1 MVSAAVMG
9 PARWDWLKSVRTR
22 SPFLKRETREPVAT
36 MVPAP
41 SEAGMMGKEIGKG
54 YLPWRDQWARSCR
67 GKIGLIWYH
76 GDNEISVIQ
85 RSIVEIDENVVVT
98 ECWDVSFVVKLK
110 AVEAV
115 LALDSPLLGG

>member
-1 MVSAAVMG
+1 
-9 PARWDWLKSVRTR
+9 
-22 SPFLKRETREPVAT
+22 

-41 SEAGMMGKEIGKG
+41 SEAGTTGKEMGKG
-54 YLPWRDQWARSCR
+54 YLPWRDQWARSYR
-67 GKIGLIWYH
+67 GKIEMIWYH

-98 ECWDVSFVVKLK
+98 ECWDVSFVVKLE

-115 LALDSPLLGG
+115 FALDSPLLGG